1 MGDSNTGLPACSSRL
16 NVQVID
22 RERVAEIFQIYIYCI
37 IEYFPAPIKLSWA
50 PWRAK
55 YTFYERGGLV
65 SCSFCR
71 WNDREMEGKR
81 KRERIKLR
89 LLYLCS
95 RVEWFSTFWR
105 LSKLDK
111 LLPIRII
118 FRSSIPKDQQV
129 WPCDKI
135 LILKK
140 IRVTLQIF
148 LIYLHIPSFSQS
160 KKKFKIEFCYTFF
173 RPPKRVKL
181 FLTRTKET
189 KIVSLFF

>member
-1 MGDSNTGLPACSSRL
+1 MQLFMSGFCLHGSETRYICTIAFSLTVQLAGFQCKDSDYLLGQCGVLELWTASSSRL

-71 WNDREMEGKR
+71 WNDRETEGKR
-81 KRERIKLR
+81 KRERERIKLR

-118 FRSSIPKDQQV
+118 FRISIPKDQQV

-140 IRVTLQIF
+140 
-148 LIYLHIPSFSQS
+148 S
-160 KKKFKIEFCYTFF
+160 E
-173 RPPKRVKL
+173 
-181 FLTRTKET
+181 
-189 KIVSLFF
+189 